1 MNIESYEFLKGFE
14 ARMNIIGSISS
25 FIIKLVNSQR
35 FKEKL
40 NQYELINLSVA
51 VLSYLLEMSLTKE
64 GLTIIQIKDYIYY
77 GF

>member
-40 NQYELINLSVA
+40 NQYELIN
-51 VLSYLLEMSLTKE
+51 
-64 GLTIIQIKDYIYY
+64 
-77 GF
+77 